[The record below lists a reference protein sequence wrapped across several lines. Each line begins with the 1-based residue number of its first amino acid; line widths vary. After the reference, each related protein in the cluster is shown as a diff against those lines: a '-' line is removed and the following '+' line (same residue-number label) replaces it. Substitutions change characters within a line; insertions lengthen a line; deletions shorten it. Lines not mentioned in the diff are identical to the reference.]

1 MQKKII
7 ILLTVIVLI
16 AVSITSLLTHNLL
29 TDNYINGIKDRLVD
43 NGYIISEYIS
53 RNKNL
58 TISDIN
64 KFSGSVIDKI
74 DTRITMVNDK
84 GIVLIDTDSDVYK
97 LDNHKNRPEIQ
108 TSYNGEVGISKRYSN
123 TLEKDMYYVAI
134 PCKENELGISVIR
147 LSVPLNRINA
157 FEIRLY
163 KNIAFGSLFG
173 IILSLLLGIKFIN
186 ALIKPIKELNIA
198 TKRIANGNFD
208 RTININSDDEFE
220 ELASNFN
227 KMTYEI
233 KLMMNEINNRNAKM
247 NTILSSMQNSL
258 IALDNRGDILF
269 LNKSFE
275 KDFNVIKE
283 KVKGKNVFSIID
295 NKKLTKSIEK
305 ILKNKKNKFEVKI
318 DDQIINV
325 TSTQIV
331 DEKNINQGVLINLYD
346 ITEMKKLEKMRT
358 DFVANVSHELKT
370 PLTSIRGFIETL
382 KNGAINKK
390 EVRDKFLNIIDVEAS
405 RLSSLISDILTLS
418 DIENNELLVEKS
430 KIDLVSMINSIL
442 KRFENKF
449 EKKSIKVYFEHD
461 ENHNYLGNK
470 KWIKQVFI
478 NLIDNAIKYNVEN
491 GKIFIRL
498 KNDSN
503 NIIFV
508 IEDSGIGIDKKYHD
522 RLFERFYRV
531 DKARSKEIGGT
542 GLGLAIVKH
551 VILSEGGSVEVESH
565 KGQGTRFIIKL
576 NKT

>member
-1 MQKKII
+1 MKKKII
-7 ILLTVIVLI
+7 ILLTVIVLM

-43 NGYIISEYIS
+43 NGYIISEYIND
-53 RNKNL
+53 NKNL
-58 TISDIN
+58 TLFELTDLSNSI
-64 KFSGSVIDKI
+64 VDKI

-84 GIVLIDTDSDVYK
+84 GIVLIDTHSNVDK

-108 TSYNGEVGISKRYSN
+108 TSYNGEIGISKRYSN
-123 TLEKDMYYVAI
+123 TLQKDMYYVAI
-134 PCKENELGISVIR
+134 PCKKNKLGISVIR
-147 LSVPLNRINA
+147 LSVPLNRINS
-157 FEIRLY
+157 FEIKLY
-163 KNIAFGSLFG
+163 KNIAFGSFFG
-173 IILSLLLGIKFIN
+173 IILSLLLGIKFVN
-186 ALIKPIKELNIA
+186 AFIKPIKELNNA

-208 RTININSDDEFE
+208 RTININSNDEFQ
-220 ELASNFN
+220 ELANNFN
-227 KMTYEI
+227 KMNYEI
-233 KLMMNEINNRNAKM
+233 KKMMNEINNRNSKM
-247 NTILSSMQNSL
+247 NIILSSMQNSL
-258 IALDNRGDILF
+258 IALDNKGKILF
-269 LNKSFE
+269 LNRSFE

-283 KVKGKNVFSIID
+283 KVKGKKVFSILD
-295 NKKLTKSIEK
+295 NKKLKKSIKK
-305 ILKNKKNKFEVKI
+305 IIENKKSKFEIKI
-318 DDQIINV
+318 DNKIINV

-390 EVRDKFLNIIDVEAS
+390 DVREKFLNIIDVEAS

-418 DIENNELLVEKS
+418 DIENNELLVEKNE
-430 KIDLVSMINSIL
+430 IDLVLMIENIL
-442 KRFENKF
+442 VRFENKF
-449 EKKSIKVYFEHD
+449 EKKSIKVYFKHD
-461 ENHNYLGNK
+461 KDYKYLGNK

-491 GKIFIRL
+491 GKLFIRL
-498 KNDSN
+498 KTDSDN
-503 NIIFV
+503 LIV
-508 IEDSGIGIDKKYHD
+508 EIEDSGIGIDKKYHD

-551 VILSEGGSVEVESH
+551 VILSEGGSIDVKSQ

-576 NKT
+576 KKS